1 MAAQEQRPPDG
12 AHGAAEAHPAGGG
25 QSVRPEGGAAAAAG
39 GEKARPCGQ
48 SLAERLLS
56 LNLEDHLHSLCDNAL
71 LESDF
76 AEVCEDGNAL
86 TTRAGVPHLT
96 TLTMKKKKIGHLT
109 RRLPLS
115 EVRLAVHSEERQ
127 QLKVELRTGHTHHL
141 RLLAAAGNEK
151 AVFEQWVRLVSRLGE
166 GGTAQEP
173 EDDESVCTEEPED
186 KPVSEVE
193 PEVDVVELELEMEME
208 PGVRD
213 EWAEEQEELP
223 PRGPRV
229 VRAHEDVDRHL
240 DKKKGLHIKLDG
252 LLERVDLACDL
263 ALNALG

>member
-1 MAAQEQRPPDG
+1 AEGGRRNPGRDRPPGRPVQRGRSED
-12 AHGAAEAHPAGGG
+12 PA
-25 QSVRPEGGAAAAAG
+25 
-39 GEKARPCGQ
+39 
-48 SLAERLLS
+48 RLLRERHPREQ
-56 LNLEDHLHSLCDNAL
+56 LR
-71 LESDF
+71 
-76 AEVCEDGNAL
+76 G
-86 TTRAGVPHLT
+86 AGVPHLT

-193 PEVDVVELELEMEME
+193 GLTSDHRL
-208 PGVRD
+208 
-213 EWAEEQEELP
+213 
-223 PRGPRV
+223 
-229 VRAHEDVDRHL
+229 
-240 DKKKGLHIKLDG
+240 GLHG
-252 LLERVDLACDL
+252 LVYPH
-263 ALNALG
+263 LGVVQSARWDIGMMKS